1 MFKDRASLSTLTFL
15 GFSILVALTDQII
28 KWLVQQSMAYGQSIE
43 ITPFFNWVHV
53 WNEGAAFSLF
63 ADSGGWQR
71 YFFIAIAIVVSG
83 VLVNLIL
90 DSRQRAEALAY
101 AMVLGGALGNV
112 IDRVFRGYVV
122 DYLDFHW
129 QSWHWPAFNLAD
141 VFIVLGV
148 IMILAM
154 SSGPTKVPTNRW
166 KTHPHNRATTE
177 GSRRRNQC
185 TVN

>member
-15 GFSILVALTDQII
+15 GFSTLVALADQII

-71 YFFIAIAIVVSG
+71 SFFIAIVIVVSV
-83 VLVNLIL
+83 VLVELIQ

-101 AMVLGGALGNV
+101 TMVLGGALGNV

-154 SSGPTKVPTNRW
+154 SF
-166 KTHPHNRATTE
+166 RANKSPNKQVE
-177 GSRRRNQC
+177 DSPSQPGDYRRE
-185 TVN
+185 